1 MSSAALPLALLV
13 TLVELTVGTL
23 WVLLLPQARHN
34 AAASFIKFS
43 AVLVFI
49 MAAITFFLSS
59 GIGIPVGA
67 SVDGYP
73 LDNFW
78 MLEAR
83 SALAALF
90 AACGLYAYA
99 TYRDHRVAE
108 LVIGGIASV
117 CGLAVLGSLAAVVSI
132 PTWGF
137 PIVLASFVLGAIA
150 VGAVTVGMILGHW
163 YLVTPRLPEQPL
175 RQITGLLVVVLVVQA
190 LFIVLALLLP
200 HDTIHGSVHT
210 GILSNL
216 FFWLRVGLGL
226 GFPAVLGWMAY
237 DSSGVRAMQSATGL
251 LYIAMVLVICGEVV
265 ANGLLFVSAV
275 PN

>member
-23 WVLLLPQARHN
+23 WVLLLPQARRN

-49 MAAITFFLSS
+49 MAAITFFLGSV
-59 GIGIPVGA
+59 IPVDS

-73 LDNFW
+73 LRDFW
-78 MLEAR
+78 TIEAQ

-90 AACGLYAYA
+90 AASGLYAYA

-117 CGLAVLGSLAAVVSI
+117 CGVAVLGSLAAVVSI

-137 PIVLASFVLGAIA
+137 PLVLASFVLGAIA
-150 VGAVTVGMILGHW
+150 VGAVTNGMILGHW
-163 YLVTPRLPEQPL
+163 YLITPRLPEQPL
-175 RQITGLLVVVLVVQA
+175 REITGLLVVVLVVQA
-190 LFIVLALLLP
+190 LFIVPALLLP
-200 HDTIHGSVHT
+200 HDTLTYSSVHT

-251 LYIAMVLVICGEVV
+251 LYLAMVLVICGEVV

>member
-13 TLVELTVGTL
+13 VLVELTVGTL

-49 MAAITFFLSS
+49 MAAITFFLGS
-59 GIGIPVGA
+59 GISVGA
-67 SVDGYP
+67 SVDGYQ

-83 SALAALF
+83 SALVALF
-90 AACGLYAYA
+90 AASGLYAYA

-108 LVIGGIASV
+108 LVLGGIAGV

-137 PIVLASFVLGAIA
+137 PLVLASFVLGAIA
-150 VGAVTVGMILGHW
+150 VGAVTNGMILGHW

-175 RQITGLLVVVLVVQA
+175 REITGLLVVVLVVQA

-216 FFWLRVGLGL
+216 FFWLRVSLGL

-237 DSSGVRAMQSATGL
+237 DSSGARAMQSATGL
-251 LYIAMVLVICGEVV
+251 LYLAMVLVICGEVV

>member
-13 TLVELTVGTL
+13 VLVELTVGTL
-23 WVLLLPQARHN
+23 WVLLLPQARRN

-49 MAAITFFLSS
+49 MAAITFFLGS
-59 GIGIPVGA
+59 GISVGA
-67 SVDGYP
+67 SVDGYQ

-83 SALAALF
+83 SALVALF
-90 AACGLYAYA
+90 AASGLYAYA

-108 LVIGGIASV
+108 LVIGGIAGV
-117 CGLAVLGSLAAVVSI
+117 CGLAVLGSLAAVFSI

-137 PIVLASFVLGAIA
+137 PLVLASFVLGAIA
-150 VGAVTVGMILGHW
+150 VGAVTNGMILGHW

-200 HDTIHGSVHT
+200 HDSLPLSSVQT

-226 GFPAVLGWMAY
+226 GFPAVLAWMAY
-237 DSSGVRAMQSATGL
+237 DCSRARAMQSATGL
-251 LYIAMVLVICGEVV
+251 LYLAMVLVICGEVV

>member
-13 TLVELTVGTL
+13 VLVELTVGTL

-49 MAAITFFLSS
+49 MAAITFF
-59 GIGIPVGA
+59 VGSFVSVSD

-73 LDNFW
+73 MDTFW
-78 MLEAR
+78 MLEVG
-83 SALAALF
+83 SSLAALF
-90 AACGLYAYA
+90 AASGLYAYA

-108 LVIGGIASV
+108 LVIGGIAGV
-117 CGLAVLGSLAAVVSI
+117 
-132 PTWGF
+132 
-137 PIVLASFVLGAIA
+137 
-150 VGAVTVGMILGHW
+150 
-163 YLVTPRLPEQPL
+163 
-175 RQITGLLVVVLVVQA
+175 
-190 LFIVLALLLP
+190 
-200 HDTIHGSVHT
+200 
-210 GILSNL
+210 LSNL

-251 LYIAMVLVICGEVV
+251 LYIAMVLVICGQVV
-265 ANGLLFVSAV
+265 AAGLLFVSAV

>member
-13 TLVELTVGTL
+13 VLVELTVGTL
-23 WVLLLPQARHN
+23 WVLLLPQARRN

-49 MAAITFFLSS
+49 MAAITFVLGS
-59 GIGIPVGA
+59 GISVGA
-67 SVDGYP
+67 SVDGYQ

-83 SALAALF
+83 SALVALF
-90 AACGLYAYA
+90 AASGLYAYA

-108 LVIGGIASV
+108 LVIGGIAGV
-117 CGLAVLGSLAAVVSI
+117 CGLAVLGSLAAVFSI

-137 PIVLASFVLGAIA
+137 PLVLASFVLGAIA
-150 VGAVTVGMILGHW
+150 VGAVTNGMILGHW

-200 HDTIHGSVHT
+200 HDSLPLSSVQT

-226 GFPAVLGWMAY
+226 GFPAVLAWMAY
-237 DSSGVRAMQSATGL
+237 DCSRARAMQSATGL
-251 LYIAMVLVICGEVV
+251 LYLAMVLVICGEVV

>member
-13 TLVELTVGTL
+13 VLVELTVGTL

-49 MAAITFFLSS
+49 MAAITFFLGS
-59 GIGIPVGA
+59 GISVGA
-67 SVDGYP
+67 SVDGYQ

-90 AACGLYAYA
+90 AASGLYAYA

-137 PIVLASFVLGAIA
+137 PLVLASFVLGAIA
-150 VGAVTVGMILGHW
+150 VGAVTNGMILGHW
-163 YLVTPRLPEQPL
+163 YLVTPRLPERPL
-175 RQITGLLVVVLVVQA
+175 REITGLLVVVLVVQA
-190 LFIVLALLLP
+190 LFIVPALLLP
-200 HDTIHGSVHT
+200 HDTLPYSSVHT

-251 LYIAMVLVICGEVV
+251 LYLAMVLVICGEVV

>member
-13 TLVELTVGTL
+13 VLVELTVGTL
-23 WVLLLPQARHN
+23 WVLLLPQARRN
-34 AAASFIKFS
+34 AAASYIKFS

-49 MAAITFFLSS
+49 MAAITFFLGS
-59 GIGIPVGA
+59 GISVGA

-90 AACGLYAYA
+90 AASGLYAYA

-108 LVIGGIASV
+108 LVVGGIASV
-117 CGLAVLGSLAAVVSI
+117 CGLAVLGSLAAVFSI

-137 PIVLASFVLGAIA
+137 PLVLASFVLGAIA
-150 VGAVTVGMILGHW
+150 VGAVTNGMILGHW

-175 RQITGLLVVVLVVQA
+175 REITGLLVVVLVVQA

-200 HDTIHGSVHT
+200 HDSLPYSSVHT

-226 GFPAVLGWMAY
+226 GFPAGLAWMAY

-251 LYIAMVLVICGEVV
+251 LYLAMVLVICGEVV

>member
-13 TLVELTVGTL
+13 VLVELTVGTL
-23 WVLLLPQARHN
+23 WVLLLPQARRN

-49 MAAITFFLSS
+49 MAAITFVLGS
-59 GIGIPVGA
+59 GISVGA
-67 SVDGYP
+67 SVDGYQ

-83 SALAALF
+83 SALVALF
-90 AACGLYAYA
+90 AASGLYAYA

-108 LVIGGIASV
+108 LVIGGIAGV
-117 CGLAVLGSLAAVVSI
+117 CGLAVLGSLAAVFSI

-137 PIVLASFVLGAIA
+137 PLVLASFVLGAIA
-150 VGAVTVGMILGHW
+150 VGAVTNGMILGHW

-175 RQITGLLVVVLVVQA
+175 RQITGLLVVVMVVQA

-200 HDTIHGSVHT
+200 HDSLPLSSVQT

-226 GFPAVLGWMAY
+226 GFPAVLAWMAY
-237 DSSGVRAMQSATGL
+237 DCSRARAMQSATGL
-251 LYIAMVLVICGEVV
+251 LYLC
-265 ANGLLFVSAV
+265 LLYRCV
-275 PN
+275 

>member
-13 TLVELTVGTL
+13 VLVELTVGTL

-49 MAAITFFLSS
+49 MAAITFF
-59 GIGIPVGA
+59 VGSFVSVSD

-73 LDNFW
+73 MDTFW
-78 MLEAR
+78 MLEVG
-83 SALAALF
+83 SSLAALF
-90 AACGLYAYA
+90 AASGLYAYA

-108 LVIGGIASV
+108 LVIGGIAGV

-137 PIVLASFVLGAIA
+137 PLVLASFVLGAIA
-150 VGAVTVGMILGHW
+150 VGAATVGMILGHW
-163 YLVTPRLPEQPL
+163 YLITPRLPEQPL
-175 RQITGLLVVVLVVQA
+175 REITGLLVIVLIVQA

-200 HDTIHGSVHT
+200 HDTIHSSVHT

>member
-13 TLVELTVGTL
+13 VLVELTVGTL
-23 WVLLLPQARHN
+23 WVLLLPQARRN

-49 MAAITFFLSS
+49 MAAITFFLGS
-59 GIGIPVGA
+59 GISVGA
-67 SVDGYP
+67 SVDGYQ

-83 SALAALF
+83 SALVALF
-90 AACGLYAYA
+90 AASGLYAYA

-108 LVIGGIASV
+108 LVIGGIAGV
-117 CGLAVLGSLAAVVSI
+117 CGLAVLGSLAAVFSI

-137 PIVLASFVLGAIA
+137 PLVLASFVLGAIA
-150 VGAVTVGMILGHW
+150 VGAVTNGMVLGHW
-163 YLVTPRLPEQPL
+163 YLVSPRLPEQPL

-216 FFWLRVGLGL
+216 FFWLRVSLGL

-237 DSSGVRAMQSATGL
+237 DSSGARAMQSATGL
-251 LYIAMVLVICGEVV
+251 LYLAMVLVICGEVV